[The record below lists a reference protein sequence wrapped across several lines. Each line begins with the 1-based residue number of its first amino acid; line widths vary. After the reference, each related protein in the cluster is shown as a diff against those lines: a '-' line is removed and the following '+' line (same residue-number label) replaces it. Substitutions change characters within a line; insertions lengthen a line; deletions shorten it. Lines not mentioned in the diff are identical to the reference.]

1 LNSVAGVGY
10 APTSYGKTLYGQFAN
25 PGFVPLPSVYGWP
38 MPFGFPSFIS
48 PSAKQIDGEYKEYL
62 DDPLTVK
69 QTAPK
74 CGTGPAIM
82 PAARDLATERVI
94 GGADAKKGA
103 WPFIVSS

>member
-10 APTSYGKTLYGQFAN
+10 APASYGKTLYGQFAS